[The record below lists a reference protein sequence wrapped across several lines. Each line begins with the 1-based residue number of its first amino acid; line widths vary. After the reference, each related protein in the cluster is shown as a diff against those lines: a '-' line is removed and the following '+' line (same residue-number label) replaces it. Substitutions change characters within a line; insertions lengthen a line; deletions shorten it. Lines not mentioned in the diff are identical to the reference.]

1 MTPCDGY
8 CIRPE
13 ELEARMSQF
22 QHDVRTPLNAM
33 MGYAQLMAMSEMPRD
48 LVAQA
53 EAIVHSGRD
62 LLALVEHLQ
71 ATAGGRAPDSSTG
84 SRAAV

>member
-1 MTPCDGY
+1 MKPCEGY

-53 EAIVHSGRD
+53 EAIVDSGRD

-71 ATAGGRAPDSSTG
+71 ATAGGSASDPSTG
-84 SRAAV
+84 SRAKV